1 MTAPRTPSGPVAAD
15 PRAAL
20 LAIEGRRLRYA
31 FQYDPLLAMSASRM
45 DPLPHQIE
53 AVYGN
58 LLKMPR
64 IRFLLAHDPGAGKTI
79 MAGLLIKELK
89 MRGAVRRVLV
99 VVPGP
104 LREQW
109 RWEMQDKF
117 DETFEVVGRE
127 QFRRGGGHVWNGDQA
142 ITSMDFA
149 KKVDVLDSLQGT
161 SFDLVVVDEA
171 HKMSAYR
178 SGGST
183 SKTRRYRLGETLS
196 SASRH
201 LLFLTA
207 TPHKGDPANFRLLL
221 DLLEPGYF
229 AAETMMDESVRDK
242 NNPLFLRRA
251 KEDMV
256 DFDGRPLF
264 VPRRVE
270 TPDVR
275 LSAPERALYAELSR
289 YIKRQNELALISSR
303 GSNVAFAL
311 VLLQRRFASSTF
323 ALRESLMRRRGR
335 LAEMAAG
342 SPPPRAAPAGP
353 LPGAGSI
360 EEASEAERWKAEG
373 QWEMLSAARSREDLE
388 AEIDS
393 IDSLIARASR
403 IIERGAETKF
413 RQLRGTLEAL
423 DRSEPDEKVLV
434 FTESRD
440 TMGHLA
446 GKIADL
452 GYPVNVIHGAM
463 SPADRKD
470 AECVFRDRTRVMVAT
485 EAAGEGIN
493 LQFCHIMVNY
503 DLPWNP
509 NRLEQRMGRIHRYGQ
524 KRPVLIFN
532 MIYANTREGQIMQT
546 LFDKIQEIKAA
557 IGSDKVFDVISDI
570 VPGKTLSQMML
581 DATVRARSQRVILRD
596 MREAMQQDNR
606 RILEYLKDGLASKY
620 IDHAPLRDTMDVSRE
635 RQLVPE
641 YAGEFFR
648 SVLDASGGGVEFR
661 ENGLAHVRMPAWP
674 GLPEE
679 YHAATFDKRVRMEQ
693 PGTDLITFGHPA
705 FDEAMERAAGMWRE
719 LALVGAAFTDSSCV
733 MDGHV
738 VFCECRVVD
747 GSGMTAAAKLVAVY
761 VDGRSGAAER
771 VPPSVLLDL
780 EPGGGAPSGDQ
791 GPARRAAVREA
802 AAAMDGYAEEVLGD
816 RRRHNEASQK
826 YGVRSMDDILAR
838 IGDDI
843 TDLLEK
849 KADGDRVDL
858 AILNKRRE
866 RRRYRQARL
875 DLRLRM
881 SRDVEM
887 SPEPPHVVGVVRVA
901 PGDPEAAGR
910 REAAVGAAIREELLA
925 GRDARDAR
933 SEGHGFDVKSAGE
946 GSVRFIL
953 AADVQDGAVR
963 LTTNQWLRARTLRAD
978 CYLYVD
984 RGGEI
989 VQVRDPAGSLRAERT
1004 PSGYTVW
1011 LGLQSP

>member
-1 MTAPRTPSGPVAAD
+1 MTASRASRCTAAD
-15 PRAAL
+15 PRTAL
-20 LAIEGRRLRYA
+20 LSIEGRRLRYA

-79 MAGLLIKELK
+79 MAGLLIKELR

-109 RWEMQDKF
+109 RWEMRDKF
-117 DETFEVVGRE
+117 DERFEIVGRE
-127 QFRRGGGHVWNGDQA
+127 QFRRGGGRVWGGDLT

-149 KKVDVLDSLQGT
+149 KKADVLDSLRGAG
-161 SFDLVVVDEA
+161 FDLVVVDEA

-229 AAETMMDESVRDK
+229 AAEAMMGESVRDR

-289 YIKRQNELALISSR
+289 YIKRQNELALVSSR

-335 LAEMAAG
+335 LAELASG

-360 EEASEAERWKAEG
+360 DEASEAERWRAEG
-373 QWEMLSAARSREDLE
+373 QWELLSAARSREDLE

-393 IDSLIARASR
+393 VDSLIARASR
-403 IIERGAETKF
+403 IIQGGAETKF
-413 RQLRGTLEAL
+413 RQLRDTLEAL

-440 TMGHLA
+440 TMDHLA
-446 GKIADL
+446 GKIAGL

-470 AECVFRDRTRVMVAT
+470 AERVFRDHTRIMVAT

-532 MIYANTREGQIMQT
+532 MIYADTREGQIMQT

-557 IGSDKVFDVISDI
+557 MGSDKVFDVISDI

-581 DATVRARSQRVILRD
+581 DATVRARSQRVILRE
-596 MREAMQQDNR
+596 MREALQQDNR
-606 RILEYLKDGLASKY
+606 HILEYLEDGLASKY
-620 IDHAPLRDTMDVSRE
+620 IDHTPLRGKVDSSRE

-648 SVLDASGGGVEFR
+648 SVLAASGGRVEFR
-661 ENGLAHVRMPAWP
+661 GSGLAYVSMPAWP
-674 GLPEE
+674 GLPEA

-693 PGTDLITFGHPA
+693 PGADLITFGHPA
-705 FDEAMERAAGMWRE
+705 FDEALERAAGAWRE
-719 LALVGAAFTDSSCV
+719 SALGGAAFTDPSCA

-780 EPGGGAPSGDQ
+780 EPGGGAPPGDQ
-791 GPARRAAVREA
+791 GPARSAAVREA
-802 AAAMDGYAEEVLGD
+802 AAAMDGYAGEVLGD

-849 KADGDRVDL
+849 KADGERVDL

-875 DLRLRM
+875 DLRMRM
-881 SRDVEM
+881 SRDVRM
-887 SPEPPHVVGVVRVA
+887 SPEPPRVVGVVRVA
-901 PGDPEAAGR
+901 PGDPGAAGR

-933 SEGHGFDVKSAGE
+933 SEGHGFDVKSVG
-946 GSVRFIL
+946 GDSVRFIL
-953 AADVQDGAVR
+953 AADARDGAVR
-963 LTTNQWLRARTLRAD
+963 LTTNQWLRARTLGGD
-978 CYLYVD
+978 CYLYAA
-984 RGGEI
+984 GGGGI
-989 VQVRDPAGSLRAERT
+989 VQVRDPAGSLRAEKT
-1004 PSGYTVW
+1004 PSGYTVR
-1011 LGLQSP
+1011 LGSQPP